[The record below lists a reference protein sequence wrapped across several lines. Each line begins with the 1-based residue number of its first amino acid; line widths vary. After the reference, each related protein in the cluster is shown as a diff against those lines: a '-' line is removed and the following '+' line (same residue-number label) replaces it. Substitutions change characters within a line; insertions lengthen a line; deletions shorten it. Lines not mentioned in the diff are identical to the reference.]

1 MIKTLAGLNGDISS
15 EVINLTGLAM
25 SKIETSDKNL
35 KDRFEQTSARMIQ
48 ENNIIIVTK
57 ILVDDVINESF
68 DKIIEEN
75 EKNLPIIS
83 ENIESGSFTETPSQE

>member
-1 MIKTLAGLNGDISS
+1 MIKTLAGLNGDIPS
-15 EVINLTGLAM
+15 EVINLAGLAM
-25 SKIETSDKNL
+25 SKLETSDKNL

-57 ILVDDVINESF
+57 MLVDDVINESF

>member
-35 KDRFEQTSARMIQ
+35 KDQFEQTSARMIQ
-48 ENNIIIVTK
+48 ENNIINVTK

-83 ENIESGSFTETPSQE
+83 ENIESGSFTETTSQE

>member
-1 MIKTLAGLNGDISS
+1 MIKTLAGLNGDIPS

-57 ILVDDVINESF
+57 MLVDDVINESF

-75 EKNLPIIS
+75 EKKLTYN
-83 ENIESGSFTETPSQE
+83 FRKY

>member
-35 KDRFEQTSARMIQ
+35 KDRFEPTSARMIQ

-83 ENIESGSFTETPSQE
+83 ENIESGSFTETTSQE